1 MPKEPSVGVIDH
13 PVHEKVRQPSGF
25 KYGCHSASTGPL
37 KPNGYYAPQRVMR
50 SYGDLEYVAVFI
62 EHRMSTACRNFY
74 LWDVDAACAGCS
86 QPKDMA
92 YALEMRGLK

>member
-1 MPKEPSVGVIDH
+1 MGVIDH

-25 KYGCHSASTGPL
+25 KYGCHSDRTNKRFTEP
-37 KPNGYYAPQRVMR
+37 
-50 SYGDLEYVAVFI
+50 
-62 EHRMSTACRNFY
+62 HRMSMLCRNFY
-74 LWDVDAACAGCS
+74 LWDNDQACKGCS